1 MEFKELTKLEAN
13 KIIGCF
19 VLDEHTLGYV
29 FPYFGQ
35 LGITALGAKISKGG
49 INWRNG
55 PYLISEFLFP
65 KLRKATEQDFDTFR
79 VLKTEN
85 MLKFLS

>member
-1 MEFKELTKLEAN
+1 MEFKELIKLEASE
-13 KIIGCF
+13 IIGLF

-35 LGITALGAKISKGG
+35 LGITALGAKLHKGG

-55 PYLISEFLFP
+55 PYMICEFLFP
-65 KLRKATEQDFDTFR
+65 KLRKATEQDFETFR
-79 VLKTEN
+79 VLKTEY
-85 MLKFLS
+85 MLKFLL